1 MTEVY
6 VGMGSNLGD
15 RLAHLRRGLEWVAE
29 RYAVE
34 GVSPVYET
42 DPVGYFPQGLFYNA
56 VVRLKVATPAAELLA
71 FLLSVESRLGRVRRV
86 PGGARRLDLDILF
99 YGSEVMERPGVVIPH
114 PRLHERAFVL
124 VPLQELAPDFVHPV
138 LGRTVREMT
147 LKVGRNG
154 VRRVESQ
161 WWAKPAVSEPAAG
174 TE

>member
-6 VGMGSNLGD
+6 IGMGSNLGD
-15 RLAHLRRGLEWVAE
+15 RLSNLRRGLEWVAE
-29 RYAVE
+29 RCAVE

-42 DPVGYFPQGLFYNA
+42 DPVGYLPQGLFYN
-56 VVRLKVATPAAELLA
+56 VVARLRVATPAAELLA

-99 YGSEVMERPGVVIPH
+99 YGSEVMDRPGVVIPH

-138 LGRTVREMT
+138 LGRTVREMA
-147 LKVGRNG
+147 LKVGRHG

-161 WWAKPAVSEPAAG
+161 WWAKPAVSEPEAAA
-174 TE
+174 E